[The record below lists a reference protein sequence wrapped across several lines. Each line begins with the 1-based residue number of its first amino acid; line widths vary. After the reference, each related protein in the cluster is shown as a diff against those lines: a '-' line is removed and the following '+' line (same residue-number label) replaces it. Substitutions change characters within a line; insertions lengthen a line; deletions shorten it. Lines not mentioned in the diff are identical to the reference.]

1 MDSFSRETCEKL
13 QAYVYRLI
21 DPRNGHTFYV
31 GKGRGNRVF
40 AHVACALDNFD
51 GSNYFEDDEDNVSA
65 KISTIREIHQAGL
78 EVIHVIHRWGMDDKT
93 AFEVE
98 SALID
103 AFPGLSNIVS
113 GHDDDRGSSN
123 AEALEKSLCLKTYD
137 EPDDFKYMMIKI
149 NQSRIDYLIERG
161 VKESE
166 ARYEATRYRWKI
178 SPKSIDKVP
187 YVLSVTNGVVY
198 EVYKIEKWFKEPG
211 QERYEFYGTLAPKEI
226 RDRFEN
232 KRIPDYYTGKGK
244 ANPCLYNKN

>member
-1 MDSFSRETCEKL
+1 MGSFSRETSDKL

-40 AHVACALDNFD
+40 AHVACALDNFN
-51 GSNYFEDDEDNVSA
+51 GENFYEKGEDNVST
-65 KISTIREIHQAGL
+65 KISTIREIHQSNL

-113 GHDDDRGSSN
+113 GHDYERGSSN
-123 AEALEKSLCLKTYD
+123 ADELERLFALKVYE
-137 EPDDFKYMMIKI
+137 EPKDFKYLIIKI
-149 NQSRIDYLIERG
+149 RESRMDYLIGQG

-178 SPKSIDKVP
+178 RPKSKNEVP

-198 EVYKIEKWFKEPG
+198 EVYEIDNWYDAGEN
-211 QERYEFYGTLAPKEI
+211 RYAFNGKKAPREI
-226 RDRFEN
+226 SDRFVN

-244 ANPCLYNKN
+244 ANPTLYSKNM